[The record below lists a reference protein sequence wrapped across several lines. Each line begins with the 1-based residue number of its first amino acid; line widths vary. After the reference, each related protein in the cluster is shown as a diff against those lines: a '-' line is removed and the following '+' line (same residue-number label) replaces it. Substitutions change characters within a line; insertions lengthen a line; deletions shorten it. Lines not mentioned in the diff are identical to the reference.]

1 MTAFTNIFM
10 FQTMKNLQSQLL
22 MEYAEM
28 VFLIIF
34 ISIATFI
41 IMATPVA
48 LFYFALDTY
57 FTWRVAKKII
67 DKDLCCKNNK
77 SHSSYVS
84 IVCAQYKTSFTKFI
98 ANASALIAWNIFS
111 IIYISLYFSDFKTG
125 VYKYFLSPFQV
136 IESFNINYSIDTLSQ
151 FKTEGFYM
159 FVIFIISLLFFQI
172 GKYVAQFLLRNN
184 MLFSLK
190 DKLIT
195 RYNQLEA
202 TIIEA

>member
-1 MTAFTNIFM
+1 
-10 FQTMKNLQSQLL
+10 

-28 VFLIIF
+28 TFLIIF

-48 LFYFALDTY
+48 LFYFTLDNY
-57 FTWRVAKKII
+57 FKWRVTKKLIN
-67 DKDLCCKNNK
+67 KDLCCKNNQ
-77 SHSSYVS
+77 SHSSYVTK
-84 IVCAQYKTSFTKFI
+84 VCEQYKTSFTKFI

-125 VYKYFLSPFQV
+125 VYTYFLSPFQV

-159 FVIFIISLLFFQI
+159 FVIFMISLLFFQI
-172 GKYVAQFLLRNN
+172 GRYVALFLLKNN
-184 MLFSLK
+184 LLFSLK
-190 DKLIT
+190 NKLLT
-195 RYNQLEA
+195 NYNQLEA